1 MRVLIDTCV
10 IVDAIRDRKPFS
22 DSAQQILLMAER
34 GYLEGFISANQ
45 LTDLHYLI
53 RRETHSSSLA
63 EDILKQLTKTIK
75 IIDTTS
81 DDCRRALVSGR
92 NDFEDA
98 LEIESAIREDMDYI
112 ITRNTKD
119 YADSPVQVY
128 TPEQF
133 VREMAIGN

>member
-22 DSAQQILLMAER
+22 ESAQQILLMAER

-45 LTDLHYLI
+45 LTDLYYLI
-53 RRETHSSSLA
+53 HKETHCSSLA
-63 EDILKQLTKTIK
+63 GDILKQLTKTIK
-75 IIDTTS
+75 IVDTTS

-98 LEIESAIREDMDYI
+98 LEIESAIREDMDFI

-119 YADSPVQVY
+119 YANSPVQIC
-128 TPEQF
+128 TPEEF
-133 VREMAIGN
+133 ISEMA

>member
-1 MRVLIDTCV
+1 
-10 IVDAIRDRKPFS
+10 
-22 DSAQQILLMAER
+22 MAER
-34 GYLEGFISANQ
+34 GYLEGSITANQ

-53 RRETHSSSLA
+53 HREIHNNSLA
-63 EDILKQLTKTIK
+63 NNILKQLTRTIK

-119 YADSPVQVY
+119 FVDSLVQIC

-133 VREMAIGN
+133 VSEMI

>member
-1 MRVLIDTCV
+1 MRILIDTCV
-10 IVDAIRDRKPFS
+10 IIDAIRDRKPFS

-34 GYLEGFISANQ
+34 GYLEGFITANQ

-53 RRETHSSSLA
+53 HRETHNSSLA
-63 EDILKQLTKTIK
+63 SDILKQLTKTIK
-75 IIDTTS
+75 IVDTTMG
-81 DDCRRALVSGR
+81 DCRRALASDR

-98 LEIESAIREDMDYI
+98 LEIESAIREDMDFI

-119 YADSPVQVY
+119 YIDSPVQIC

-133 VREMAIGN
+133 VSEMA

>member
-1 MRVLIDTCV
+1 
-10 IVDAIRDRKPFS
+10 
-22 DSAQQILLMAER
+22 MAER

-63 EDILKQLTKTIK
+63 GDILKQLTKTIK

-98 LEIESAIREDMDYI
+98 LEIESAIREDMDCI

-133 VREMAIGN
+133 VLEMAIGN

>member
-1 MRVLIDTCV
+1 MRILIDTCV
-10 IVDAIRDRKPFS
+10 IIDAIRDRKPFS

-34 GYLEGFISANQ
+34 GYLEGFITANQ

-53 RRETHSSSLA
+53 HRETHNSSLA
-63 EDILKQLTKTIK
+63 SDILKQLTKTIK
-75 IIDTTS
+75 IVDTTMG
-81 DDCRRALVSGR
+81 DCRRALASGR

-98 LEIESAIREDMDYI
+98 LEIESAIREDMDFI

-119 YADSPVQVY
+119 YIDSPVQIC

-133 VREMAIGN
+133 VSEMA